1 MKQDKNRRG
10 VVVMITGNLKDLS
23 VLSKL
28 GGNFTAAVEYLK
40 NLDVAA
46 LEPKRYDV
54 DGNNVYAIFCELA
67 LHDPAEL
74 PFEVHGR
81 YADIQ
86 LVIDGCEGMW
96 QVPVSEE
103 LPVRT
108 PYDATKDIGFYNDP
122 ACYNK
127 VYLSSGEFA
136 VFFPEDA
143 HKPCCATEG
152 CTQSRKLLV
161 KVLLE

>member
-1 MKQDKNRRG
+1 
-10 VVVMITGNLKDLS
+10 MITGSLKDLS
-23 VLSKL
+23 VLEKL
-28 GGNFTAAVEYLK
+28 GGNFTAAVEFLK
-40 NLDVAA
+40 KTDIAA
-46 LEPKRYDV
+46 LAPGKHEI
-54 DGNNVYAIFCELA
+54 DGDNAYAIFCELA
-67 LHDPAEL
+67 LRDPAEL
-74 PFEVHGR
+74 PFEIHGR

-96 QVPVSEE
+96 HVPVSDD

-108 PYDATKDIGFYNDP
+108 PFDPAKDIGFYDDP

-152 CTQSRKLLV
+152 CTQSRKLLL
-161 KVLLE
+161 KVRVAD